1 VGGIRD
7 HSLVVAAPLLF
18 SLWSARCGTWI
29 GGDSGLKRN
38 VIRIICSMGNAQSWQ
53 ISQVEL
59 IYHYA
64 LGLISPQERLVANVI
79 RGIRNVFAHT
89 LAQID
94 FSHELTASKW

>member
-7 HSLVVAAPLLF
+7 QSLVVAAPLLF

-38 VIRIICSMGNAQSWQ
+38 VRRIIRSMGNAQCWQ
-53 ISQVEL
+53 SSPVEL
-59 IYHYA
+59 IYP

-79 RGIRNVFAHT
+79 RGIRNVFANT
-89 LAQID
+89 LAKID
-94 FSHELTASKW
+94 FSHELIASKW